1 MNKYLS
7 LTVLIILGACQPTTP
22 ENTASEETPFPDK
35 GLELESNNLQAT
47 AKDDFSDLEKK
58 DESCDTE
65 EDLEKKIEDQA
76 RKKQA
81 FQLQGGDEGCV
92 VE

>member
-1 MNKYLS
+1 MKKYLS
-7 LTVLIILGACQPTTP
+7 LLLLILLGACQPSTP
-22 ENTASEETPFPDK
+22 ENTASEEAAFPDEN
-35 GLELESNNLQAT
+35 LELESNNLQAT
-47 AKDDFSDLEKK
+47 VKDDFSDLEKK
-58 DESCDTE
+58 DESCDTQ
-65 EDLEKKIEDQA
+65 EDLEKKIEEQA